1 MESFICKTNNAE
13 EIKHSGELSG
23 PFKNQYEAFH
33 LRPNLFLVI
42 ILHILCPP
50 LCLLTHKHIMCHT
63 HAHEHTHTHSSMLSH
78 AHRLNLTQTYRHNK
92 NTGLQKSLFNRSFC
106 NYKPFINHWL
116 HSIQLPCTVQYI
128 QWESRVR
135 EQASSVQSDALI
147 RIKVLSVTE
156 WRALEQNHP

>member
-1 MESFICKTNNAE
+1 ME

-42 ILHILCPP
+42 ILHILCLP
-50 LCLLTHKHIMCHT
+50 LLPTYTQRYNVPHTCILT
-63 HAHEHTHTHSSMLSH
+63 HAHILHW
-78 AHRLNLTQTYRHNK
+78 NL
-92 NTGLQKSLFNRSFC
+92 
-106 NYKPFINHWL
+106 
-116 HSIQLPCTVQYI
+116 
-128 QWESRVR
+128 
-135 EQASSVQSDALI
+135 VQSQGNMTEISICITVIISLECQRFSSFFFSLNILFFLPGTYDMTSQCTLDLEWQYAGREGVGGGAGWSDTLI